1 MRQGSN
7 PNFCPPYE
15 EGTVYTMED
24 EKGDLV
30 NLEFLGLLIHDEQR
44 FGFFVQV
51 DDEKPVG
58 VSDEVVIL
66 EVTELDDEGQPEAFE
81 AIEDEDLADE
91 VFEAFMEATK
101 DIYTFE

>member
-7 PNFCPPYE
+7 PDFCPPYE
-15 EGTVYTMED
+15 EGTVYTLED

-30 NLEFLGLLIHDEQR
+30 NLEFLGLLIHNEGR
-44 FGFFVQV
+44 YGFFVQV
-51 DDEKPVG
+51 DEEKPVG

-66 EVTELDDEGQPEAFE
+66 EVTELDEEGQPASFE
-81 AIEDEDLADE
+81 ALEDDALSDE
-91 VFEAFMEATK
+91 VFAAFMEATK

>member
-58 VSDEVVIL
+58 VSDEVIIL

>member
-58 VSDEVVIL
+58 VSDEVIIL
-66 EVTELDDEGQPEAFE
+66 VVTELDDEGQPEAFE

>member
-58 VSDEVVIL
+58 VSDEVIIL

-81 AIEDEDLADE
+81 AIEDEDFADE